1 MKKVVPVWWFA
12 VPHDAICFPR
22 QWGLSW
28 PGAPWYPTAPHVS
41 AADAAAVGL
50 GGGSLELAVV
60 DVDSVELAVVDACTV
75 VVTVA
80 GVGAGSSA
88 LQAARRKMIG
98 ARAASAAAMR
108 ECISSLTRK
117 RVTPSG

>member
-1 MKKVVPVWWFA
+1 MA
-12 VPHDAICFPR
+12 GR
-22 QWGLSW
+22 
-28 PGAPWYPTAPHVS
+28 PWYPTAPHVS
-41 AADAAAVGL
+41 AAGPAAVGL

-88 LQAARRKMIG
+88 LQAARRKMIA